1 MQSKSLAW
9 SLALAGFIFGVIGC
23 AVTFWI
29 EWRLYR
35 VLSALPA
42 GTEVR
47 PMGEAAEQVIV
58 GFFTFLL
65 AIPFSVAGI
74 SFGLKQHRA
83 PVWIL
88 SAVGIV
94 LGVSPLPFG
103 IWLGRTIFA
112 VKGIVFEP

>member
-9 SLALAGFIFGVIGC
+9 TLALAGFIFGVVGC
-23 AVTFWI
+23 AVTFWL
-29 EWRLYR
+29 EWRLYK

-47 PMGEAAEQVIV
+47 PMGQAFDELVVA
-58 GFFTFLL
+58 FFTFIL
-65 AIPFSVAGI
+65 AVPFSVAGI
-74 SFGLKQHRA
+74 CFGVKQHRA
-83 PVWIL
+83 AVWLL
-88 SAVGIV
+88 SAIGIV
-94 LGVSPLPFG
+94 FGVSPLPFG